1 MKKILIIVTA
11 FLLLSNC
18 AGGNVAKIKF
28 GKRCTIADQKGNY
41 EASYIW
47 FVSKEGLNQF
57 DTRINKKNCS
67 KS

>member
-1 MKKILIIVTA
+1 MKKNINYITT

-18 AGGNVAKIKF
+18 AGGNVAQIKF
-28 GKRCTIADQKGNY
+28 GKRCTVADQKGNY

-47 FVSKEGLNQF
+47 FVSKEGLSQF